1 MTHTLLPIL
10 GFLASTT
17 AASLFF
23 PQVWSAWRTRRTHDL
38 SWFMILIGVA
48 NSCLWLLYGLLKSDP
63 FIYVTNSLGFVAT
76 FMLLL
81 LKRKHG

>member
-1 MTHTLLPIL
+1 
-10 GFLASTT
+10 
-17 AASLFF
+17 
-23 PQVWSAWRTRRTHDL
+23 
-38 SWFMILIGVA
+38 MILIGVA

>member
-1 MTHTLLPIL
+1 MTHTLLPIM

-23 PQVWSAWRTRRTHDL
+23 PQVWSAWRRKRTCDL
-38 SWFMILIGVA
+38 SWLMILIGVA

-63 FIYVTNSLGFVAT
+63 FIYVTNSLGFIAT
-76 FMLLL
+76 AMLFL
-81 LKRKHG
+81 LKRKYR